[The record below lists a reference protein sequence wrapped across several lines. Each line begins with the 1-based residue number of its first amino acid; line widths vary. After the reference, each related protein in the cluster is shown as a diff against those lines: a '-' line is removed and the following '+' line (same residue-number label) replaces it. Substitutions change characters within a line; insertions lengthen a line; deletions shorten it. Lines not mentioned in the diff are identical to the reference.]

1 MPRPPATESPANGAS
16 SVVTNPSP
24 QQGRLSA
31 RMSAGIR
38 WVARWIQ
45 VGRRIISVSAAQVGA
60 TAVTSVLGFVFWW
73 VAARFFVPD
82 VVGFSAAATSAMM
95 LLGTVSVSGLGTMLI
110 KELPSHPRQSGPLIL
125 SSALLAGALAGALG
139 LALALAAPLFS
150 DALRP
155 LDANWGAA
163 LLFAAG
169 VSLTA
174 ITILVDQAVLGIMRE
189 QLQMV
194 RNTVFSATK
203 LIALV
208 GLGVWLLDGAPTS
221 ALALYGIYATWLA
234 GNIISLVVIFLIVE
248 GRPSAAWLHRPDWS
262 LLWALRRRAAEH
274 HILNMAMLASGLL
287 LPVVVAW
294 LLSTTANAY
303 FYTAWMIAG
312 FVRTV
317 PVTLSISLYAVSA
330 TDPRALAQKM
340 RFSLALSFL
349 AVIVASAIL
358 FVGAD
363 PILSVFGSSYGAY
376 GTWSLRIFGLAVL
389 PFIIKGHYV
398 AIHRIHGT
406 VGKTVP
412 LMVFGGVLEVG
423 GATLG
428 AVLGGLD
435 GLSVAWLIAVSVQ
448 VFFMA
453 PTVIRA
459 TAGSPALNPQASG
472 RFGAESADHAEA

>member
-1 MPRPPATESPANGAS
+1 MPRPPAAESPASDVRSRGTDS
-16 SVVTNPSP
+16 SP
-24 QQGRLSA
+24 QRGRLT
-31 RMSAGIR
+31 AGVRRGIH
-38 WVARWIQ
+38 WVSHWIQ
-45 VGRRIISVSAAQVGA
+45 IGRRIIAVSAAQVGA
-60 TAVTSVLGFVFWW
+60 TAVTSALGFVFWW
-73 VAARFFVPD
+73 AAARFFAPD
-82 VVGFSAAATSAMM
+82 IVGFSAAATSAMM
-95 LLGTVSVSGLGTMLI
+95 LLGTLSVSGLGTMLI
-110 KELPSHPRQSGPLIL
+110 KELPGHPRESGPLIL
-125 SSALLAGALAGALG
+125 SSALLAGAVAGALG
-139 LALALAAPLFS
+139 LALAEAAPLFS

-155 LDANWGAA
+155 LAANWGTA

-174 ITILVDQAVLGIMRE
+174 ITILVDQAVLGLLRE
-189 QLQMV
+189 RLQVV
-194 RNTVFSATK
+194 RNTIFAATK

-208 GLGVWLLDGAPTS
+208 GLGVWALGGAQTS

-234 GNIISLVVIFLIVE
+234 GNVISLVIVLLIVQ
-248 GRPSAAWLHRPDWS
+248 GRPSAAWRRRPNWS
-262 LLWALRRRAAEH
+262 LLRSLGPSAAAH
-274 HILNMAMLASGLL
+274 HVLNMAMLASGLL

-294 LLSTTANAY
+294 LLSTTTNAY

-349 AVIVASAIL
+349 AVIVANVIL
-358 FVGAD
+358 FAGAD
-363 PILSVFGSSYGAY
+363 PILSVFGASYGAH

-398 AIHRIHGT
+398 AIHRIRGT

-412 LMVFGGVLEVG
+412 LMIFGGVLEVG

-428 AVLGGLD
+428 AVLGGLQ
-435 GLSVAWLIAVSVQ
+435 GLSIAWLIAVSIQ
-448 VFFMA
+448 VIFMA
-453 PTVIRA
+453 PTVYRA
-459 TAGSPALNPQASG
+459 AAGSPALSPQASG
-472 RFGAESADHAEA
+472 RFGHESTEHAEA

>member
-1 MPRPPATESPANGAS
+1 
-16 SVVTNPSP
+16 
-24 QQGRLSA
+24 
-31 RMSAGIR
+31 
-38 WVARWIQ
+38 

-60 TAVTSVLGFVFWW
+60 TAVTSALGFVFWW
-73 VAARFFVPD
+73 AAARFFVPEI
-82 VVGFSAAATSAMM
+82 VGFSAAATSAMM
-95 LLGTVSVSGLGTMLI
+95 LLGTLSVSGLGTMLI
-110 KELPSHPRQSGPLIL
+110 KELPSHPRQSGPLVL
-125 SSALLAGALAGALG
+125 SSALLAGALAGMLG
-139 LALALAAPLFS
+139 LALALVAPLFS
-150 DALRP
+150 EALRP
-155 LDANWGAA
+155 LAANWGTA

-174 ITILVDQAVLGIMRE
+174 ITILVDQAVLGLLRE
-189 QLQMV
+189 RLQVV
-194 RNTVFSATK
+194 RNTVFAASK

-208 GLGVWLLDGAPTS
+208 GLGVWVIGGAQTS

-234 GNIISLVVIFLIVE
+234 GNIISLVVVVLILE
-248 GRPSAAWLHRPDWS
+248 GRPSAAWRHRPDWS
-262 LLWALRRRAAEH
+262 LLWSLRRNAAAH
-274 HILNMAMLASGLL
+274 HMLNMAMLASGLL

-349 AVIVASAIL
+349 AVIVANVIL
-358 FVGAD
+358 FAGAD
-363 PILSVFGSSYGAY
+363 PILSVFGASYGAH

-398 AIHRIHGT
+398 AIHRIRGT

-412 LMVFGGVLEVG
+412 LMVFGGILEVG

-428 AVLGGLD
+428 AVLAGLE

-453 PTVIRA
+453 PTVFRVA
-459 TAGSPALNPQASG
+459 AGSPALTPQASG
-472 RFGAESADHAEA
+472 RFGHERADHAEA